1 MVRKSA
7 ARPSSN
13 KGVYGSSA
21 SPPGDRTDGEL
32 ARIACL
38 NSREAWELLFL
49 RYWDFLNWLATQR
62 FRLRSETRAHGGRLE
77 IRGQDITVEQLASE
91 VYIRVWEKRK
101 LCSYEERAEFRWW
114 YSLVIKNILEDLRR
128 EERRIGPPGER
139 VPLMRE
145 EGE

>member
-1 MVRKSA
+1 MVRKTA

-13 KGVYGSSA
+13 KGIHGSPA
-21 SPPGDRTDGEL
+21 THTDDRTDGEL

-38 NSREAWELLFL
+38 NSKEAWDLLFL

-62 FRLRSETRAHGGRLE
+62 LRLPYETKSQGGMQE
-77 IRGQDITVEQLASE
+77 IRRQDVTVEQLASE

-114 YSLVIKNILEDLRR
+114 YALVIKNILEDLRR
-128 EERRIGPPGER
+128 EEGRIGPPGER

-145 EGE
+145 DGE